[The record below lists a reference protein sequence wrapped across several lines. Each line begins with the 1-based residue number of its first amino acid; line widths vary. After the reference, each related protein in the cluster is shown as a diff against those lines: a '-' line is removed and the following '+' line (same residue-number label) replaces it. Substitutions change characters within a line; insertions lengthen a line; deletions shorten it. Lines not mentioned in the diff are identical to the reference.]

1 MSEGTAELESG
12 RTGLGALHPVP
23 VPDLER
29 AEADPARLDPAQ
41 LDVAAEGARLA
52 ASISRVVEGKPDVVR
67 LALVVLLAEGH
78 LLIEDVPGVGKT
90 TLAKALARSID
101 GTVRRIQFTPD
112 LLPSDVTGVAVYD
125 QESRAFEFKPG
136 AVFANLVVA
145 DEINRASPK
154 TQSALLECMEERQV
168 TVDGVTYELARPF
181 MVVATQ
187 NPLEME
193 GTYPLPEAQ
202 RDRFTARVSM
212 GYPGRDA
219 EIAMLDERAVTDPLT
234 ALTPVADAAMVRALV
249 SAVGRLHVA
258 EALRRY
264 VVSLVEATR
273 RSPDLRLGA
282 SPRAGLQL
290 LRAARATAALA
301 GRDHVLPDDVQA
313 MAVPVLAH
321 RLLLSPEAAL
331 ARRDAARVVTDLVA
345 SVPVPRH

>member
-1 MSEGTAELESG
+1 VTESTAALDAAGTTAAPTSG
-12 RTGLGALHPVP
+12 IEAGALEI
-23 VPDLER
+23 DI
-29 AEADPARLDPAQ
+29 
-41 LDVAAEGARLA
+41 AAEGARLA
-52 ASISRVVEGKPDVVR
+52 AAISRVVEGKPDVVR
-67 LALVVLLAEGH
+67 LALAVLLAEGH

-101 GTVRRIQFTPD
+101 GSVRRIQFTPD

-136 AVFANLVVA
+136 AIFANVVVA

-212 GYPGRDA
+212 GYPDREA
-219 EIAMLDERAVTDPLT
+219 ELAMLDERATADPLT
-234 ALTPVADAAMVRALV
+234 TLTPVTDAAHVRALV
-249 SAVGRLHVA
+249 AAVGRLHVA
-258 EALRRY
+258 EPLRRY

-313 MAVPVLAH
+313 VAVPVLAH
-321 RLLLSPEAAL
+321 RLLLTPDAAL
-331 ARRDAARVVTDLVA
+331 ARRDTQRVVTDLLA
-345 SVPVPRH
+345 TVPVHHSR

>member
-1 MSEGTAELESG
+1 VVPVTESTAA
-12 RTGLGALHPVP
+12 LGAAGTDAPPTSGIGVDNP
-23 VPDLER
+23 EMDRPEI
-29 AEADPARLDPAQ
+29 
-41 LDVAAEGARLA
+41 DVAAEGARLA
-52 ASISRVVEGKPDVVR
+52 AAISRVVEGKPDVVR
-67 LALVVLLAEGH
+67 LALAVLLAEGH

-101 GTVRRIQFTPD
+101 GSVRRIQFTPD
-112 LLPSDVTGVAVYD
+112 LLPSDVTGVAIYD

-136 AVFANLVVA
+136 AVFANIVVA

-212 GYPGRDA
+212 GYPDREA
-219 EIAMLDERAVTDPLT
+219 ELAMLDERATTDPLT
-234 ALTPVADAAMVRALV
+234 ALTPVTDAASIRLLV
-249 SAVGRLHVA
+249 AAVGRLHVA
-258 EALRRY
+258 EPLRRY

-321 RLLLSPEAAL
+321 RLLLTPDAAL
-331 ARRDAARVVTDLVA
+331 ARRDTQRVVTELLA
-345 SVPVPRH
+345 TVPVQHGR